1 MTMMGVMR
9 DECDDGGNDDTDGY
23 DEGYDYDSGGN
34 RLIAMQAA
42 VDATRERT
50 SCLHR

>member
-23 DEGYDYDSGGN
+23 DEGYDYDSGEN